1 MVVGVPLGI
10 EIVVASGQPRVERTF
25 CLSLFGVDLAVIMLV
40 LPCENLHAATEDPE
54 AVCHGVLSTG
64 DVRVEILQRFLV
76 ESDTCRCSSRPVCRY
91 PGDGRSGQGCLSGRE
106 QAC

>member
-10 EIVVASGQPRVERTF
+10 EIVVAPSQPRVERTF
-25 CLSLFGVDLAVIMLV
+25 CLCLLGVDLTVIMLV

-54 AVCHGVLSTG
+54 AVCQGVLSTG

-76 ESDTCRCSSRPVCRY
+76 ESKTRRCSFRPNLRRPSY
-91 PGDGRSGQGCLSGRE
+91 GGSG
-106 QAC
+106 